1 MNILTIIFIDAIA
14 LLFLTGFYSLLV
26 SRNLIRVLIALE
38 ILTKAATLMIILAGY
53 WTKQTGLA
61 QAFVITLIIIEV
73 VVIAVAAGIVIGI
86 FRHTG
91 TLDTRQLRNLKG

>member
-38 ILTKAATLMIILAGY
+38 ILTKAATLMLILAGY

-61 QAFVITLIIIEV
+61 QAFVITLIIVEV

-91 TLDTRQLRNLKG
+91 TLDTRHLRNLKG

>member
-1 MNILTIIFIDAIA
+1 MNILTIFFITAVA
-14 LLFLTGFYSLLV
+14 LLFLTGLYSLLV
-26 SRNLIRVLIALE
+26 SRNLVRVLIALE

-53 WTKQTGLA
+53 LTHQTGLA

-86 FRHTG
+86 FQHTD
-91 TLDTRQLRNLKG
+91 TLDTNRIKNLKG